1 MSESSEI
8 VTKETDPKEPRNVF
22 ALFAKFKLPLPFL
35 KPKDGPVAE
44 DGPREPVVSDGGTES
59 RKVDFVRIPKAQ
71 VAVPPPVAVENEEA
85 NKTSN
90 PIILWQVCIFPR
102 RSNFLDNIGDLWLV
116 DNAGLELTDN
126 KVQERLKKW
135 AEDEAQEGGAHGD
148 AEAQEGRAQG
158 KTTGFKGRFEKRGNI
173 RAKSSKGILEE
184 GFGVECGARARRT
197 PGWLDGFELKGKR

>member
-90 PIILWQVCIFPR
+90 PIILWQVYALGGFMVMRWIWAR
-102 RSNFLDNIGDLWLV
+102 WN
-116 DNAGLELTDN
+116 
-126 KVQERLKKW
+126 ER
-135 AEDEAQEGGAHGD
+135 
-148 AEAQEGRAQG
+148 
-158 KTTGFKGRFEKRGNI
+158 KGRKEN
-173 RAKSSKGILEE
+173 SSEDDDDE
-184 GFGVECGARARRT
+184 H
-197 PGWLDGFELKGKR
+197 LDE